1 MKPHK
6 SGYRQD
12 IRTPID
18 PKQEAQKRRA
28 ERMQL
33 AMDRLRDMK
42 VGVPNAKRG

>member
-28 ERMQL
+28 ERMHL
-33 AMDRLRDMK
+33 AMDRIRDMK
-42 VGVPNAKRG
+42 VGVKQWK